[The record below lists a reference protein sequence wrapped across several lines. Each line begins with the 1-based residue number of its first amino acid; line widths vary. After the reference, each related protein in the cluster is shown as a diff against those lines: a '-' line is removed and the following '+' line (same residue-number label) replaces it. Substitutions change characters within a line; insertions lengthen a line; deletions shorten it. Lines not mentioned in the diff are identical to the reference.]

1 VAEEL
6 LSVEIDGFMST
17 APGVERGVTGV
28 VGFIVVDTCCGR
40 NGVAEGAEV
49 ENEEG

>member
-6 LSVEIDGFMST
+6 LSVEMDGFMST

-28 VGFIVVDTCCGR
+28 VGVRVTGTCWGR
-40 NGVAEGAEV
+40 NGVADGAEV